1 MTDVLGTCESWADG
15 TVVVR
20 RERGDLVSIAVADIV
35 SGKTVPPRPSPLRRL
50 DPEEADRRVHPGWRP
65 VEEEPL
71 GDWLLRASG
80 GFSNRGNSVLA
91 LGDPGLPLREA
102 VTRVAEWYG
111 ARGLTPRA
119 HVVADSPVIDALDEA
134 GWSVYE
140 PTGLMMTSV
149 ARALRH
155 TDPSEQ
161 PVGHDTVVGAGWLAT
176 DERAARFGDAAR
188 QVLEAGE
195 VTFATVRAED
205 GSVLA
210 RGRGAFHDDW
220 LGISSLWTAEDHR
233 GRGLGTAVL
242 RSLLDWGAEGGA
254 TTAYLQVVD
263 ANASAAR
270 LYEARGFEKH
280 HGYAYYRAP
289 FPTENDPD

>member
-1 MTDVLGTCESWADG
+1 MTDVLGTCESWGDG
-15 TVVVR
+15 LVAVR
-20 RERGDLVSIAVADIV
+20 RERGDLVTIPTDDIV

-50 DPEEADRRVHPGWRP
+50 DPEDADRRAHPGWRP
-65 VEEEPL
+65 VEEEQL
-71 GDWLLRASG
+71 GQWLLRASG

-91 LGDPGLPLREA
+91 LGDPGVPLREA
-102 VTRVAEWYG
+102 IERVTEWYD

-119 HVVADSPVIDALDEA
+119 HVVADSPLVYALDEA
-134 GWSVYE
+134 DWSVYE
-140 PTGLMMTSV
+140 PTGLMLTSV

-155 TDPSEQ
+155 TDPSDQ
-161 PVGHDTVVGAGWLAT
+161 RVRHDTAVDAGWLAT

-195 VTFATVRAED
+195 VTFATVRADD

-210 RGRGAFHDDW
+210 RGRGSFHDDW
-220 LGISSLWTAEDHR
+220 LGISSLWTAEEHR
-233 GRGLGTAVL
+233 GQGLGTAVL

-254 TTAYLQVVD
+254 TTAYLQVVESNE
-263 ANASAAR
+263 AAAR

-289 FPTENDPD
+289 FPDGSEQD

>member
-15 TVVVR
+15 VVVVR
-20 RERGDLVSIAVADIV
+20 RERGDLVSIATDDIV

-50 DPEEADRRVHPGWRP
+50 DPEDADRRAHPGWQP

-71 GDWLLRASG
+71 GHWLLRASG

-91 LGDPGLPLREA
+91 LGDPGVPLREA
-102 VTRVAEWYG
+102 IARVTEWYD

-134 GWSVYE
+134 DWSVYE

-155 TDPSEQ
+155 TDPNEH
-161 PVGHDTVVGAGWLAT
+161 VVRHDTAIDDGWLAT
-176 DERAARFGDAAR
+176 DERAARFGEAAR

-195 VTFATVRAED
+195 VTFATIRSED
-205 GSVLA
+205 GAVLA
-210 RGRGAFHDDW
+210 RGRGTFHDDW
-220 LGISSLWTAEDHR
+220 LGISSFWTVEDRR
-233 GRGLGTAVL
+233 GQGLGTAVL

-254 TTAYLQVVD
+254 TTAYLQVVESNTD
-263 ANASAAR
+263 AAR
-270 LYEARGFEKH
+270 LYEARGFERH

-289 FPTENDPD
+289 FRG